1 MKVFDPGIYP
11 RNIYVLDSLD
21 ELRYFE
27 RRDGVALDIPSDET
41 VDATVWPCVF
51 KDNESYCF
59 AVHFKAKTIETIAH
73 ESTHIANGI
82 FQDCQ
87 VDFDYLYDEHYAY
100 FVGWI
105 ANCIFEALDLKIIKN
120 KKK

>member
-1 MKVFDPGIYP
+1 MKVFDPQIYP
-11 RNIYVLDSLD
+11 RKLYVLDSLD

-27 RRDGVALDIPSDET
+27 RRDGVALEIPSDET

-59 AVHFKAKTIETIAH
+59 AVHFKSLTIETIAH
-73 ESTHIANGI
+73 EATHIANGI

-87 VDFDYLYDEHYAY
+87 VDFDYHHDEHYAY

-105 ANCIFEALDLKIIKN
+105 AKCLGEALNVKLIKN